1 MTASNY
7 GAALSRVL
15 VHEGGWADHPRD
27 PGGATMKGVTQRV
40 YDGWRRR
47 RGVPPR
53 SVRLIETAEVEAI
66 YRVQYWNAIRGDDL
80 PGGLDYC
87 VFDAAVNSGPGQ
99 AAKWLQRA
107 LEVSADGQI
116 GEATL
121 AALKGRAVTDII
133 EATCDR
139 RLAMLRGLRTWKT
152 FGAGWSR
159 RVVEVRAAAR
169 RMALAPK
176 DRALPPATAPK
187 PDEVAKA
194 RATETRLSRTP
205 EGAGGLIAGLGGLS
219 AVIAEQ
225 AERLAPLAEFSF
237 LLKYAF
243 AALMLAGVV
252 LTLHGAIQRIRSG
265 EAAAC

>member
-1 MTASNY
+1 MTASSFDE
-7 GAALSRVL
+7 ALLRVL
-15 VHEGGWADHPRD
+15 VHEGGWADHPGD

-40 YDGWRRR
+40 YDGWRSR
-47 RGVPPR
+47 RGVARR
-53 SVRLIETAEVEAI
+53 SVRAITKAELAAL
-66 YRVQYWNAIRGDDL
+66 YRVQYWDAVRGDDL

-107 LEVSADGQI
+107 VGVTADGQI

-121 AALKGRAVTDII
+121 AALQGRAVADVI

-159 RVVEVRAAAR
+159 RVGEVRAGAR
-169 RMALAPK
+169 RMALAPS
-176 DRALPPATAPK
+176 DRALPPVTAPA
-187 PDEVAKA
+187 PGEVSKA
-194 RATETRLSRTP
+194 RAADTRLSRTP
-205 EGAGGLIAGLGGLS
+205 EGAGGLLTGVGGLS

-225 AERLAPLAEFSF
+225 AERLAPLAEISV
-237 LLKYAF
+237 LLKYLF

-252 LTLHGAIQRIRSG
+252 LTLHGALARIRAG
-265 EAAAC
+265 EASAC

>member
-1 MTASNY
+1 MTASSY
-7 GAALSRVL
+7 GVALARVL
-15 VHEGGWADHPRD
+15 VHEGGWSDHPRD
-27 PGGATMKGVTQRV
+27 PGDATMKGVTQRV

-47 RGVPPR
+47 RGVAVR
-53 SVRLIETAEVEAI
+53 SVRLIEQAEVEAI
-66 YRVQYWNAIRGDDL
+66 YRVQYWDAIRGDDL

-107 LEVSADGQI
+107 LDVTADGQI

-121 AALKGRAVTDII
+121 AALTGRAVTEVI
-133 EATCDR
+133 EAVCDR
-139 RLAMLRGLRTWKT
+139 RLTMLRGLRTWT
-152 FGAGWSR
+152 VFGAGWSR
-159 RVVEVRAAAR
+159 RVAEVRAGAK
-169 RMALAPK
+169 RMALSPK
-176 DRALPPATAPK
+176 DRALPPATAPM

-205 EGAGGLIAGLGGLS
+205 EGAGGLLAGVGGLS

-225 AERLAPLAEFSF
+225 ADRLAPLAEVSAS
-237 LLKYAF
+237 LKYLF
-243 AALMLAGVV
+243 AALMLAGVA
-252 LTLHGAIQRIRSG
+252 LTLHGAVRRIRAG